1 MPLYQQIAHTLI
13 EEIKSGKMSISDKMP
28 PENELTKRF
37 GVSRH
42 TIREALRILS
52 DMKLVDRQAGHGTV
66 VKSSEAKVNYTQSIS
81 NLTEILKYPDETK
94 IRVISSCSEDIDQ
107 ETSELF
113 KIKQK
118 EKWKKISGLRT
129 LLKNNKPICWSDIYI
144 KDCYASIKDK
154 IGELNI
160 PVYQIIER
168 EFGLD
173 IKSVKV
179 NIFASTVPEKI
190 SKYLEVEPGS
200 AALTV
205 IRNYITSSNKSFEIS
220 VSLHPKD
227 RFTYSIELQRDWQ
240 IP

>member
-1 MPLYQQIAHTLI
+1 MPLYQEIANTLI
-13 EEIKSGKMSISDKMP
+13 SEIKSGKMSISDKMP
-28 PENELTKRF
+28 PENELTKRC
-37 GVSRH
+37 GVPRH

-52 DMKLVDRQAGHGTV
+52 DMNLVERQAGHGTV
-66 VKSSEAKVNYTQSIS
+66 VKSSETKVNYTQSIN
-81 NLTEILKYPDETK
+81 NLTEILKYPDETRITV
-94 IRVISSCSEDIDQ
+94 IRSVEENINQ
-107 ETSELF
+107 ETAHLINA
-113 KIKQK
+113 KNK
-118 EKWKKISGLRT
+118 EKWRKISGVRT
-129 LLKNNKPICWSDIYI
+129 LLKTKKPICWSDIYI
-144 KDCYASIKDK
+144 KECYASIENK
-154 IGELNI
+154 IGNENL

-173 IKSVKV
+173 IGCVKV
-179 NIFASTVPEKI
+179 KIFASTVPENI

-205 IRNYITSSNKSFEIS
+205 IRNYITSSNKSFEVS